1 MRLLSIG
8 RPLPDR
14 RIDNH
19 TIFNAPAAFDYEAI
33 AIDPEGA
40 FASVRE
46 LLDASAEHRT
56 HADVPVVNAL
66 AGPGAPAAEV
76 LQRRRD
82 EVTRALER
90 GALVMTFAH
99 PQALIAEVAGYPG
112 LDRYFFLPAPPG
124 LAWDAG
130 LIRRGEGRAAAVADH
145 GHPFAR
151 YVDAIAGDVL
161 YRAWFEE
168 RARGFA
174 GAARVFARSPGG
186 APLGA
191 EFAVLGGSVVF
202 LPAPASRG
210 GDAGRAQA
218 AALLAAAAERLG
230 AALGDPPP
238 WAAREAVPG
247 LGEREA
253 EAERAASLAREAA
266 GRVEAAEA
274 EAAALRRVRDV
285 LWTEGAHALLPAAVR
300 CLELLGFA
308 ASEGER
314 GVTLRDPGGVRV
326 ELEAEGAEGD
336 VGMAPHYRLRA
347 RLDARIEDEGRAP
360 RGLVVANGR
369 RLEPPERRGEPIAA
383 PLRVAA
389 EATSYALLPAP
400 ALFRAAAAALGG
412 LGDGAL
418 AALRARIAS
427 ADGLVELGDLLDGGE
442 DAGSG
447 DESSEADAGVDASA

>member
-19 TIFNAPAAFDYEAI
+19 TIFNAPAAFDYDAI
-33 AIDPEGA
+33 AIDPEGV
-40 FASVRE
+40 FDSVRE
-46 LLDASAEHRT
+46 LLDASAEHHT
-56 HADVPVVNAL
+56 HAGVPVVNAL

-76 LQRRRD
+76 LRRRRD
-82 EVTRALER
+82 EAARALER
-90 GALVMTFAH
+90 GALVMVFAH
-99 PQALIAEVAGYPG
+99 PQALITDVAGFPG
-112 LDRYFFLPAPPG
+112 LDRYFFLPAPAG
-124 LAWDAG
+124 LAWDGG
-130 LIRRGEGRAAAVADH
+130 LIRRGEGRAAAVAGH
-145 GHPFAR
+145 AHPFAR

-168 RARGFA
+168 RAPGFA

-230 AALGDPPP
+230 APPGDPPP

-247 LGEREA
+247 LAEREA
-253 EAERAASLAREAA
+253 EAARAADAAREAA
-266 GRVEAAEA
+266 DGAQAAEDEAAP
-274 EAAALRRVRDV
+274 LRRVRDV

-308 ASEGER
+308 ASEGED
-314 GVTLRDPGGVRV
+314 GVTLREPGGGVRV
-326 ELEAEGAEGD
+326 ELEAEGAEGE
-336 VGMAPHYRLRA
+336 VGMAPHYRLRS
-347 RLDARIEDEGRAP
+347 RLDARIEGEGRAP
-360 RGLVVANGR
+360 RGLVVVNGQ
-369 RLEPPERRGEPIAA
+369 RLEPPARRDAAIAA

-389 EATSYALLPAP
+389 ESTSYALLPAP
-400 ALFRAAAAALGG
+400 DLFRAAAAALGG
-412 LGDGAL
+412 LDGGAL
-418 AALRARIAS
+418 AAVRARIAS
-427 ADGLVELGDLLDGGE
+427 ADGLAALGDLLDGGADGG
-442 DAGSG
+442 DAPP
-447 DESSEADAGVDASA
+447 